1 MSFCGNVFVYRFLI
15 LLIQYLYLNSKSK
28 YGILQ
33 RGATIERSIRTR
45 LNYIF
50 SGESFGDITC
60 MNNVPNET
68 LERITVE
75 PIKKG
80 ILPRRVFKLIL
91 ARLRSQPIKY
101 RVRHR

>member
-1 MSFCGNVFVYRFLI
+1 MN
-15 LLIQYLYLNSKSK
+15 
-28 YGILQ
+28 
-33 RGATIERSIRTR
+33 
-45 LNYIF
+45 F

-80 ILPRRVFKLIL
+80 IFM
-91 ARLRSQPIKY
+91 LRTLHDE
-101 RVRHR
+101 VVLMT

>member
-1 MSFCGNVFVYRFLI
+1 MAYFLKI
-15 LLIQYLYLNSKSK
+15 N
-28 YGILQ
+28 
-33 RGATIERSIRTR
+33 
-45 LNYIF
+45 F

-80 ILPRRVFKLIL
+80 IFL
-91 ARLRSQPIKY
+91 
-101 RVRHR
+101 

>member
-1 MSFCGNVFVYRFLI
+1 MAGQTKPWTA
-15 LLIQYLYLNSKSK
+15 IQTEYFIKIN
-28 YGILQ
+28 
-33 RGATIERSIRTR
+33 
-45 LNYIF
+45 F

-80 ILPRRVFKLIL
+80 MFWTQYVIDILTT
-91 ARLRSQPIKY
+91 
-101 RVRHR
+101 